1 MNTNQQILINID
13 AKVQSANAATSL
25 RELKQLTRELQSE
38 ALKYQGVNEEA
49 FQAAQQAAAGL
60 VDKMDDVREAI
71 SAAKGE
77 PLEQLNS
84 GFSLLKQSVF
94 DLDFGKATL
103 GINTM
108 AKSIKSIEIGKLKDG
123 FTSFASSL
131 ATLGKSLLTNP
142 IFLLGSA
149 IALIIL
155 NFDKLT
161 KLLGPV
167 GMIFRA
173 IGAAMGEVVKLFD
186 KLTDSLGLTSNEM
199 DKLASQS
206 EKIAENLSKS
216 YQHMADIA
224 TVLGEE
230 DLANVINAAK
240 LSNDLNT
247 AFKSLERFT
256 KKYEDDIT
264 NLTQLNKDKLQL
276 TFEDSGLQEQYDNL
290 AKKYGD
296 LLNQQELTVAGS
308 LKKQQDLLLSNLS
321 LEMQLLEKSATNYE
335 EIENRKLETFFVVSK
350 QRLDLET
357 ENLNKAS
364 DLNIQFGRKIKKSY
378 EEGTISS
385 EMYARSEELYSSI
398 MGVIIQKYT
407 ELINKSKTLDIDYEK
422 GKKTIALKFALE
434 KIQKNKEVTQKEY
447 ETAIKEQEKQYKK
460 GSYTFEQYEDIKL
473 SILLD
478 SINKQKKF
486 VEDEFNLRIKQAKG
500 NNDLIVALEAEKN
513 LILKSLNID
522 YDTFSQDSLE
532 TRAKNQEEYYKEV
545 EKYTNEMIELR
556 QRELESQ
563 KNQFEEQVDM
573 DASELQRLNLGKDKF
588 KLNTEERIDI
598 VNDMYVNQ
606 AAALRTSMKLEL
618 NQVDLS
624 EERKQQIREKYAEKQ
639 KLLTAQTADAKL
651 QIEQDY
657 IQRQVQNMQYGA
669 DMMNSIGD
677 FMTEMDNIRRDSSG
691 KLDLASQRAAFVRN
705 KTLQTGAAIMNTA
718 AGITNALSTQNYA
731 GAVAIGIAGAAQL
744 AKILATRFE
753 PENGGSSSGGT
764 SATGGGGSLTPPTPA
779 SAPSAPLMG
788 QGYLNQQFNPMTFG
802 GAVGFKPGGEQRV
815 FVLEQDITSMQNRVK
830 VMTGR
835 STLSGTV

>member
-131 ATLGKSLLTNP
+131 ATLGKTLLTNP
-142 IFLLGSA
+142 IFLLGAA
-149 IALIIL
+149 IALIIT

-296 LLNQQELTVAGS
+296 LLSQQELTVAGS

-385 EMYARSEELYSSI
+385 EMYAKSDELYSSI

-407 ELINKSKTLDIDYEK
+407 ELINKSKTLDIDYEN

-434 KIQKNKEVTQKEY
+434 RIQKNKEVTQKEY
-447 ETAIKEQEKQYKK
+447 ETAIKEQEKQYRK

-669 DMMNSIGD
+669 DIMNSIGD